1 MRQIKRLDTPDS
13 VAEAAAELFRS
24 AAEQAIEARGIFSVA
39 LSGGSTPRGLYSRL
53 ASPPYGA
60 ALPWDDI
67 HVFWA
72 DERSVPP
79 EHPESNYRLAF
90 QYLLAR
96 MPVPLENIHRI
107 KAERG
112 TQAAADDYEDVV
124 RGFFQLPDDAGEA
137 GDLETFDLVYLGMG
151 EDGHTASLFP
161 GTPALQ
167 EKRRWVTANHVERL
181 DSWRI
186 TLTAPAIN
194 RARQVVFLVTGD
206 KKRMRVR
213 EVLQGPSQPDE
224 LPAQLIQPENGD
236 LIWLVD
242 DQAGSFLSVK

>member
-13 VAEAAAELFRS
+13 VAEAAAELFQT
-24 AAEQAIEARGIFSVA
+24 AAERAIEARGVFSVA

-53 ASPPYGA
+53 ASQPYGL

-67 HVFWA
+67 HIFWV

-107 KAERG
+107 KAELG
-112 TQAAADDYEDVV
+112 TQAAANDYEDVV
-124 RGFFQLPDDAGEA
+124 RGFFHLPAEASEGGEL
-137 GDLETFDLVYLGMG
+137 GTFDLVYLGMG

-167 EKRRWVTANHVERL
+167 EKKRWVAANHVERL

-194 RARQVVFLVTGD
+194 QARQVVFLVTGD
-206 KKRMRVR
+206 TKRMRVR
-213 EVLQGPSQPDE
+213 EVLQGPNQPDE
-224 LPAQLIQPENGD
+224 LPAQLIQPAIGE

-242 DQAGSFLSVK
+242 DQAGSFLSIK